1 MYNGRIDLRV
11 DRIALRRSRPDH
23 KEVVPPPTE
32 KSRFYVMT
40 FSAHE
45 MNKREK
51 AVAWRAE

>member
-1 MYNGRIDLRV
+1 MYNGRVDLRV

-23 KEVVPPPTE
+23 TEVVPPPTE
-32 KSRFYVMT
+32 KSRVYVMT